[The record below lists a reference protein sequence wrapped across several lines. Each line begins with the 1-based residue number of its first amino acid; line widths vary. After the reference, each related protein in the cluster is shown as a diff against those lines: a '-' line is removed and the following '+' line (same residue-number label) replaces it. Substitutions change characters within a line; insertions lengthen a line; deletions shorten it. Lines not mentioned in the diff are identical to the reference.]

1 MNSKQSFS
9 ENSENLFN
17 KIDYDYLNQSL
28 LTVENVKNIL
38 YTISPELSK
47 LCYVT
52 FDYPNK
58 DEISNHK
65 YSIINIKQFFNTK
78 ISFTKNIDCSNVDI
92 NITKIVNTK
101 NIKYIDIDEDEDTQ
115 DELRKNGDEYIEID
129 GKPIDKIID
138 DTQNDLRKNN
148 LNNDNSKTSFS
159 NDSIGHFIIIIN
171 NHPTCII
178 YPLYYINC
186 FNLENY
192 LKNDCGF
199 KNIVWNYN
207 IIQHG
212 NSSSCGWECC
222 KIAYD
227 YFAKNNIEVECKDYK
242 LVDV

>member
-1 MNSKQSFS
+1 MT
-9 ENSENLFN
+9 ENLLD

-28 LTVENVKNIL
+28 LTVENVQNIL

-52 FDYPNK
+52 FDYPNNE
-58 DEISNHK
+58 EILNHK

-78 ISFTKNIDCSNVDI
+78 ISFSKNIDGSNVDV
-92 NITKIVNTK
+92 NIMKIVNTK
-101 NIKYIDIDEDEDTQ
+101 NIKYIDIDEDED
-115 DELRKNGDEYIEID
+115 GDEYIEID

-138 DTQNDLRKNN
+138 EGINN
-148 LNNDNSKTSFS
+148 LNEDLQNDNV
-159 NDSIGHFIIIIN
+159 GHFIIIIN

-192 LKNDCGF
+192 LKNDCDF
-199 KNIVWNYN
+199 KNVVWNYN

>member
-9 ENSENLFN
+9 ENSKNLFN
-17 KIDYDYLNQSL
+17 EIDYDYLNQSL
-28 LTVENVKNIL
+28 LTVENVQNIL

-52 FDYPNK
+52 FDYPNF
-58 DEISNHK
+58 EELLNHK
-65 YSIINIKQFFNTK
+65 YSIINIKQFF
-78 ISFTKNIDCSNVDI
+78 SSNST
-92 NITKIVNTK
+92 NYMSK
-101 NIKYIDIDEDEDTQ
+101 NIKYVDINEDE
-115 DELRKNGDEYIEID
+115 
-129 GKPIDKIID
+129 
-138 DTQNDLRKNN
+138 
-148 LNNDNSKTSFS
+148 LNNDLQNESKTSFS
-159 NDSIGHFIIIIN
+159 SDTIGHFIIIIN

-186 FNLENY
+186 FRLEEY

-199 KNIVWNYN
+199 KNVVWNYN

-227 YFAKNNIEVECKDYK
+227 YFVKNNIEVECKDYK
-242 LVDV
+242 LIDV

>member
-1 MNSKQSFS
+1 MT
-9 ENSENLFN
+9 ENLFDN
-17 KIDYDYLNQSL
+17 STNYMSKIDYDYLNQSL

-52 FDYPNK
+52 FDYPDK
-58 DEISNHK
+58 DEILNHK

-78 ISFTKNIDCSNVDI
+78 ISFTKNIDGSNVDV

-101 NIKYIDIDEDEDTQ
+101 NIKYIDIDEDED
-115 DELRKNGDEYIEID
+115 GDEYIEID
-129 GKPIDKIID
+129 GKPIDNLNED
-138 DTQNDLRKNN
+138 LNNTQNDLRKN
-148 LNNDNSKTSFS
+148 DN
-159 NDSIGHFIIIIN
+159 IGHFIIIIN

-192 LKNDCGF
+192 LKNDCDF
-199 KNIVWNYN
+199 KNVVWNYN

>member
-1 MNSKQSFS
+1 MTSKQSFS
-9 ENSENLFN
+9 EKTENLFN
-17 KIDYDYLNQSL
+17 EIDYDYLNQSL
-28 LTVENVKNIL
+28 LTVENVQNIL

-52 FDYPNK
+52 FDYPDKN
-58 DEISNHK
+58 EILNHK

-78 ISFTKNIDCSNVDI
+78 ISFSKNIDGSNVDI
-92 NITKIVNTK
+92 NI
-101 NIKYIDIDEDEDTQ
+101 KYVAIDEDED
-115 DELRKNGDEYIEID
+115 GDEYIEID
-129 GKPIDKIID
+129 GEPI
-138 DTQNDLRKNN
+138 DTQNDLRNNN
-148 LNNDNSKTSFS
+148 LEEGLNNDLQNDNSKTSFS
-159 NDSIGHFIIIIN
+159 DDSIGHFIIIIN

-199 KNIVWNYN
+199 KNVVWNYN

>member
-1 MNSKQSFS
+1 MTSKQSFS
-9 ENSENLFN
+9 EKAENLFN
-17 KIDYDYLNQSL
+17 EIDYDYLNQSL
-28 LTVENVKNIL
+28 LTVENVQNIL

-58 DEISNHK
+58 DEILNHK

-78 ISFTKNIDCSNVDI
+78 ISFTKNIDGSNVDI
-92 NITKIVNTK
+92 NIMKIVNTK

-115 DELRKNGDEYIEID
+115 DDLRKNGDEYIEID

-138 DTQNDLRKNN
+138 EKLND
-148 LNNDNSKTSFS
+148 
-159 NDSIGHFIIIIN
+159 DSIGHFIIIIN

-192 LKNDCGF
+192 LKNDCDF
-199 KNIVWNYN
+199 KNVVWNYN

-242 LVDV
+242 LIDV

>member
-1 MNSKQSFS
+1 MTK
-9 ENSENLFN
+9 NLFN
-17 KIDYDYLNQSL
+17 EINYDYLNQSL
-28 LTVENVKNIL
+28 LTVENVQNIL

-58 DEISNHK
+58 DKILNHK
-65 YSIINIKQFFNTK
+65 YSIINIKQFFT
-78 ISFTKNIDCSNVDI
+78 SNSM
-92 NITKIVNTK
+92 NSPMNNTK
-101 NIKYIDIDEDEDTQ
+101 NNKNIGDVD
-115 DELRKNGDEYIEID
+115 LRKNEDEYIEID
-129 GKPIDKIID
+129 GKPIDEIID
-138 DTQNDLRKNN
+138 NN
-148 LNNDNSKTSFS
+148 LNDDLQNDN
-159 NDSIGHFIIIIN
+159 IGHFIIIIN

-199 KNIVWNYN
+199 KNVVWNYN

-242 LVDV
+242 LINL

>member
-1 MNSKQSFS
+1 MT
-9 ENSENLFN
+9 ENLFE

-52 FDYPNK
+52 FDYPDK
-58 DEISNHK
+58 DEILNHK

-78 ISFTKNIDCSNVDI
+78 ISFTKNIDGSNVDI

-101 NIKYIDIDEDEDTQ
+101 NIKYVDIDEDED
-115 DELRKNGDEYIEID
+115 GDEYIEID

-138 DTQNDLRKNN
+138 EGLNDD
-148 LNNDNSKTSFS
+148 LNKDN
-159 NDSIGHFIIIIN
+159 IGHFIIIIN

-199 KNIVWNYN
+199 KNVVWNYN

-242 LVDV
+242 LINL

>member
-1 MNSKQSFS
+1 MS
-9 ENSENLFN
+9 EEIN
-17 KIDYDYLNQSL
+17 YDYIDQSL
-28 LTVENVKNIL
+28 LTVENVENIL
-38 YTISPELSK
+38 LTISPELYK
-47 LCYVT
+47 LSYVT
-52 FDYPNK
+52 FDYP
-58 DEISNHK
+58 DVEEILNHK

-78 ISFTKNIDCSNVDI
+78 ISFTKNIDGSNVDI
-92 NITKIVNTK
+92 NITKIVNHK
-101 NIKYIDIDEDEDTQ
+101 NIKYVDIDEDE
-115 DELRKNGDEYIEID
+115 NGDEYIEID

-138 DTQNDLRKNN
+138 DTQNDLQ
-148 LNNDNSKTSFS
+148 NDSKTIQNCVSQRSSFS
-159 NDSIGHFIIIIN
+159 DDSIGHFIIIIN

-199 KNIVWNYN
+199 KNVVWNYN

>member
-1 MNSKQSFS
+1 MT
-9 ENSENLFN
+9 ENLSN

-52 FDYPNK
+52 FDYPDK
-58 DEISNHK
+58 DEILNHK

-78 ISFTKNIDCSNVDI
+78 ISFTKNIDGSNVDI
-92 NITKIVNTK
+92 NITKIVNHK
-101 NIKYIDIDEDEDTQ
+101 NIKYVDVEEDEDNN
-115 DELRKNGDEYIEID
+115 DEDDYDEDNNDEDDYVINNI
-129 GKPIDKIID
+129 PISKIID
-138 DTQNDLRKNN
+138 EGLNN
-148 LNNDNSKTSFS
+148 LNNDLQDN
-159 NDSIGHFIIIIN
+159 NIGHFIIIIN

-192 LKNDCGF
+192 LKNDCSF
-199 KNIVWNYN
+199 KNVVWNYN

-242 LVDV
+242 LIDV

>member
-1 MNSKQSFS
+1 MQNNTNQKYKNISN
-9 ENSENLFN
+9 EIN
-17 KIDYDYLNQSL
+17 YDYLNQSL
-28 LTVENVKNIL
+28 LTVENVQNIL

-52 FDYPNK
+52 FDYPNNE
-58 DEISNHK
+58 EILNHK

-78 ISFTKNIDCSNVDI
+78 NNNNVKNNGDA
-92 NITKIVNTK
+92 NI
-101 NIKYIDIDEDEDTQ
+101 YYDEDYDED
-115 DELRKNGDEYIEID
+115 DYGEGLESKNEVDLNN
-129 GKPIDKIID
+129 
-138 DTQNDLRKNN
+138 TQNDLRNEKD
-148 LNNDNSKTSFS
+148 LKNDNISKTIQNYVSQKSSFS
-159 NDSIGHFIIIIN
+159 DDSIGHFIIIIN

-199 KNIVWNYN
+199 KNVVWNYN

-227 YFAKNNIEVECKDYK
+227 YFVKNNIEVECKDYK
-242 LVDV
+242 LIDV

>member
-1 MNSKQSFS
+1 MTK
-9 ENSENLFN
+9 NLLD

-28 LTVENVKNIL
+28 LTVENVQNIL

-58 DEISNHK
+58 DEILNHK

-78 ISFTKNIDCSNVDI
+78 ISFSKNIDGSNVDI
-92 NITKIVNTK
+92 NITKIVNTNPTNYMSK
-101 NIKYIDIDEDEDTQ
+101 NIKYVDIDEDED
-115 DELRKNGDEYIEID
+115 GDEYIEID
-129 GKPIDKIID
+129 EKPINELND
-138 DTQNDLRKNN
+138 D
-148 LNNDNSKTSFS
+148 LNNDN
-159 NDSIGHFIIIIN
+159 IGHFIIIIN

-227 YFAKNNIEVECKDYK
+227 YFVKNNIEVECKDYK

>member
-1 MNSKQSFS
+1 MTK
-9 ENSENLFN
+9 NLFN
-17 KIDYDYLNQSL
+17 EIDYDYLNQSL
-28 LTVENVKNIL
+28 LTVENVQNIL

-58 DEISNHK
+58 DEILNHK

-78 ISFTKNIDCSNVDI
+78 ISFTKNIDGSNVDV

-101 NIKYIDIDEDEDTQ
+101 NIKYIDIDEDED
-115 DELRKNGDEYIEID
+115 GDEYIEID
-129 GKPIDKIID
+129 GKPIEEIID
-138 DTQNDLRKNN
+138 KGLNED
-148 LNNDNSKTSFS
+148 LNNDN
-159 NDSIGHFIIIIN
+159 IGHFIIIIN

-199 KNIVWNYN
+199 KNVVWNYN

-227 YFAKNNIEVECKDYK
+227 YFVKNNIEVECKDYK
-242 LVDV
+242 LIDV

>member
-1 MNSKQSFS
+1 MNK
-9 ENSENLFN
+9 NLFN
-17 KIDYDYLNQSL
+17 EIDYDYLNQSL
-28 LTVENVKNIL
+28 LTVENVQNIL

-52 FDYPNK
+52 FDYPDK
-58 DEISNHK
+58 DEILNHK

-78 ISFTKNIDCSNVDI
+78 ISFTKNIDGSNVDI
-92 NITKIVNTK
+92 NIMKIVNTK
-101 NIKYIDIDEDEDTQ
+101 NIKYIDIDEDED
-115 DELRKNGDEYIEID
+115 GDEYIEID

-138 DTQNDLRKNN
+138 ER
-148 LNNDNSKTSFS
+148 LNNDLKDDSKTSFS

-199 KNIVWNYN
+199 KNVVWNYN

-227 YFAKNNIEVECKDYK
+227 YFVKNNIEVECKDYK
-242 LVDV
+242 LIDV

>member
-1 MNSKQSFS
+1 MT
-9 ENSENLFN
+9 ENLFN
-17 KIDYDYLNQSL
+17 EIDYDYLNQSL

-58 DEISNHK
+58 DEILNHK

-78 ISFTKNIDCSNVDI
+78 ISFSKNIDGSNVDV
-92 NITKIVNTK
+92 NIMKIVNTK
-101 NIKYIDIDEDEDTQ
+101 NIKYIDIDEDED
-115 DELRKNGDEYIEID
+115 GDEYIEID

-138 DTQNDLRKNN
+138 DTQNDLQ
-148 LNNDNSKTSFS
+148 NDNSKSSFS
-159 NDSIGHFIIIIN
+159 DDSIGHFIIIIN

-199 KNIVWNYN
+199 KNVVWNYN

-242 LVDV
+242 LIDV

>member
-1 MNSKQSFS
+1 MT
-9 ENSENLFN
+9 ENLSN

-28 LTVENVKNIL
+28 LTVENVQNIL

-58 DEISNHK
+58 DEILNHK

-78 ISFTKNIDCSNVDI
+78 ISFTKNIDGTNVDI
-92 NITKIVNTK
+92 NIMKITNTK
-101 NIKYIDIDEDEDTQ
+101 NIKYIDIDEDED
-115 DELRKNGDEYIEID
+115 GDEYIEVD
-129 GKPIDKIID
+129 GEPIDKIID
-138 DTQNDLRKNN
+138 EGLNN
-148 LNNDNSKTSFS
+148 LNDDLQ

-192 LKNDCGF
+192 LKNDCNF

-242 LVDV
+242 LIDV

>member
-1 MNSKQSFS
+1 MT
-9 ENSENLFN
+9 ENLFE

-52 FDYPNK
+52 FDYPDK
-58 DEISNHK
+58 DEILNHK

-78 ISFTKNIDCSNVDI
+78 ISFTKNIDGTNVDV

-101 NIKYIDIDEDEDTQ
+101 NIKYIDIDEDED
-115 DELRKNGDEYIEID
+115 GDEYIEID
-129 GKPIDKIID
+129 EKPIDEIID
-138 DTQNDLRKNN
+138 NTQNDLRKNN
-148 LNNDNSKTSFS
+148 LEDND
-159 NDSIGHFIIIIN
+159 IGHFIIIIN

-192 LKNDCGF
+192 LKNVCDF
-199 KNIVWNYN
+199 KNVVWNYN

-242 LVDV
+242 LIDV

>member
-1 MNSKQSFS
+1 MTSKQSFS
-9 ENSENLFN
+9 EKAENLFN

-28 LTVENVKNIL
+28 LTVENVQNIL

-52 FDYPNK
+52 FDYPDK
-58 DEISNHK
+58 DEILNHK

-78 ISFTKNIDCSNVDI
+78 ISFTKNIDGSNVDI
-92 NITKIVNTK
+92 NIMKIVNTK
-101 NIKYIDIDEDEDTQ
+101 NIKYIDIDEDED
-115 DELRKNGDEYIEID
+115 GDEYIEID

-138 DTQNDLRKNN
+138 ER
-148 LNNDNSKTSFS
+148 LNNDLKDDSKTSFS

-199 KNIVWNYN
+199 KNVVWNYN

-227 YFAKNNIEVECKDYK
+227 YFVKNNIEVECKDYK
-242 LVDV
+242 LIDV

>member
-1 MNSKQSFS
+1 MT
-9 ENSENLFN
+9 ENLLD

-28 LTVENVKNIL
+28 LTVENVQNIL

-58 DEISNHK
+58 DEILNHK

-78 ISFTKNIDCSNVDI
+78 ISFTKNIDGSNVDI
-92 NITKIVNTK
+92 NIMKIVNTK
-101 NIKYIDIDEDEDTQ
+101 NIKYIDIDEDED
-115 DELRKNGDEYIEID
+115 GDEYIEID
-129 GKPIDKIID
+129 GKPIDEL
-138 DTQNDLRKNN
+138 NEDLK
-148 LNNDNSKTSFS
+148 DN
-159 NDSIGHFIIIIN
+159 SIGHFIIIIN

-199 KNIVWNYN
+199 KNVVWNYN

-242 LVDV
+242 LIDV

>member
-9 ENSENLFN
+9 ENSKNLFN
-17 KIDYDYLNQSL
+17 EIDYDFLNQSL
-28 LTVENVKNIL
+28 LTVENVQNIL

-58 DEISNHK
+58 DEILNHK
-65 YSIINIKQFFNTK
+65 YSIINIKQFFGKMNL
-78 ISFTKNIDCSNVDI
+78 KN
-92 NITKIVNTK
+92 
-101 NIKYIDIDEDEDTQ
+101 
-115 DELRKNGDEYIEID
+115 
-129 GKPIDKIID
+129 
-138 DTQNDLRKNN
+138 DTQNDFRKKVE
-148 LNNDNSKTSFS
+148 DNSLNEYLNEDL
-159 NDSIGHFIIIIN
+159 NDKNIGHFIIIIN

-199 KNIVWNYN
+199 KNVVWNYN

-227 YFAKNNIEVECKDYK
+227 YFVKNNIEVECKDYK
-242 LVDV
+242 LIMV

>member
-1 MNSKQSFS
+1 MT
-9 ENSENLFN
+9 ENLFD

-52 FDYPNK
+52 FDYPDK
-58 DEISNHK
+58 DEILNHK

-78 ISFTKNIDCSNVDI
+78 ISFTKNIDGTNVDV

-101 NIKYIDIDEDEDTQ
+101 NIKYIDIDEDED
-115 DELRKNGDEYIEID
+115 GDEYIEID
-129 GKPIDKIID
+129 GKPIDE
-138 DTQNDLRKNN
+138 
-148 LNNDNSKTSFS
+148 LNNDLKDS
-159 NDSIGHFIIIIN
+159 NIGHFIIIIN

-199 KNIVWNYN
+199 KNVVWNYN

-242 LVDV
+242 LIDV

>member
-1 MNSKQSFS
+1 MT
-9 ENSENLFN
+9 ENLLD

-58 DEISNHK
+58 DEILNHK

-78 ISFTKNIDCSNVDI
+78 NNNVNILIIKNNGDG
-92 NITKIVNTK
+92 NI
-101 NIKYIDIDEDEDTQ
+101 YYDDEYDDEDDYGEGL
-115 DELRKNGDEYIEID
+115 ESKNE
-129 GKPIDKIID
+129 
-138 DTQNDLRKNN
+138 N
-148 LNNDNSKTSFS
+148 LNEEDLNKDLEDN
-159 NDSIGHFIIIIN
+159 NIGHFIIIIN
-171 NHPTCII
+171 NHPTCVI

-192 LKNDCGF
+192 LKNECGF
-199 KNIVWNYN
+199 KNVVWNYN

-242 LVDV
+242 LIDV

>member
-1 MNSKQSFS
+1 MNQNLS
-9 ENSENLFN
+9 E

-58 DEISNHK
+58 DEILNHK

-78 ISFTKNIDCSNVDI
+78 NNKNINVF
-92 NITKIVNTK
+92 V
-101 NIKYIDIDEDEDTQ
+101 NIKNNGDGNIYYDDEDYDED
-115 DELRKNGDEYIEID
+115 DYGEGLESKNEIL
-129 GKPIDKIID
+129 
-138 DTQNDLRKNN
+138 NEEDLNKD
-148 LNNDNSKTSFS
+148 LQDNSKTSFS
-159 NDSIGHFIIIIN
+159 DNNIGHFIIIIN

-242 LVDV
+242 LIDV

>member
-1 MNSKQSFS
+1 MQNNTNQKYKNISN
-9 ENSENLFN
+9 E
-17 KIDYDYLNQSL
+17 IDYDYLNQSL
-28 LTVENVKNIL
+28 LTVENVQNIL

-58 DEISNHK
+58 DEILNHK

-78 ISFTKNIDCSNVDI
+78 NNNNV
-92 NITKIVNTK
+92 
-101 NIKYIDIDEDEDTQ
+101 DIDEDEDG
-115 DELRKNGDEYIEID
+115 NEYIEID
-129 GKPIDKIID
+129 GKPIDEL
-138 DTQNDLRKNN
+138 NEVDLKDNN
-148 LNNDNSKTSFS
+148 ISKTIQNYVSQKSSFS
-159 NDSIGHFIIIIN
+159 DDSIGHFIIIIN

-199 KNIVWNYN
+199 KNVVWNYN

-227 YFAKNNIEVECKDYK
+227 YFVKNNIEVECKDYK
-242 LVDV
+242 LIDV

>member
-1 MNSKQSFS
+1 MT
-9 ENSENLFN
+9 ENLLS

-58 DEISNHK
+58 DEILNHK
-65 YSIINIKQFFNTK
+65 YSIINIKKFFNTK
-78 ISFTKNIDCSNVDI
+78 ISFTKNIDGSNVDI
-92 NITKIVNTK
+92 NIMKIVNTK
-101 NIKYIDIDEDEDTQ
+101 NIKYVDIDEDEDG
-115 DELRKNGDEYIEID
+115 NEYIEID

-138 DTQNDLRKNN
+138 EGLNNDLKDDTQNDLRKNN
-148 LNNDNSKTSFS
+148 
-159 NDSIGHFIIIIN
+159 IGHFIIIIN

>member
-1 MNSKQSFS
+1 MT
-9 ENSENLFN
+9 ENLSN
-17 KIDYDYLNQSL
+17 KKSNSTNSQMSIDYDYLNQSL
-28 LTVENVKNIL
+28 LTVENVRNIL

-52 FDYPNK
+52 FDYP
-58 DEISNHK
+58 DVSQIIDHK
-65 YSIINIKQFFNTK
+65 YSIINIKQFFN
-78 ISFTKNIDCSNVDI
+78 IKNNTNVNVLIIKNNGDG
-92 NITKIVNTK
+92 NI
-101 NIKYIDIDEDEDTQ
+101 YYDEDYDEDEYG
-115 DELRKNGDEYIEID
+115 EGIESKNENLN
-129 GKPIDKIID
+129 
-138 DTQNDLRKNN
+138 DTQNALRKKED
-148 LNNDNSKTSFS
+148 LNKDLENESKTSFS
-159 NDSIGHFIIIIN
+159 SDNIGHFIIIIN

-199 KNIVWNYN
+199 KNVVWNYN